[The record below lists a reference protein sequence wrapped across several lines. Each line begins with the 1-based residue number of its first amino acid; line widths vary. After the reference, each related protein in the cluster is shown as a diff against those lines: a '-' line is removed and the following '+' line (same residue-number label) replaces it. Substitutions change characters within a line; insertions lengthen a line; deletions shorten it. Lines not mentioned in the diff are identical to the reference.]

1 MDSALVLAALLMGLA
16 GAPHCVA
23 MCGTACNL
31 LSRPSDGA
39 TGLRAIRPMMA
50 LHAGR
55 IVGYATLGAVVAA
68 SVASLG
74 SLSVAAPIVRPLW
87 TLLHVAAVALGVW
100 LAWQARAPAWLS
112 TAPAQIAA
120 IGGPQVVRVFRALP
134 AAARSG
140 IAGAMWVAVPC
151 GLLQSAL
158 LVAAL
163 GSNAAAGAAV
173 MAAFAVASTSGL
185 VLAQHLWRFLRRDE
199 GRRAAAASIRLAGVL
214 LAGSSLFALW
224 HGLGAAICAAIA

>member
-1 MDSALVLAALLMGLA
+1 MDLALVVAALLMGLA

-23 MCGTACNL
+23 MCGAACNVL
-31 LSRPSDGA
+31 GRPGNGA
-39 TGLRAIRPMMA
+39 TGLHAMRPMIA

-68 SVASLG
+68 GVAGLG
-74 SLSVAAPIVRPLW
+74 SLSAAAPIVRPLW

-100 LAWQARAPAWLS
+100 LAWHARAPAWLS
-112 TAPAQIAA
+112 TAPAQITAV
-120 IGGPQVVRVFRALP
+120 GGPHVVRIFRALP
-134 AAARSG
+134 ATARSG
-140 IAGAMWVAVPC
+140 VAGVMWVAVPC

-185 VLAQHLWRFLRRDE
+185 VMAQHLWRFLRKDE
-199 GRRAAAASIRLAGVL
+199 GHRAAAVSVRVAGVL

-224 HGLGAAICAAIA
+224 HGLGAAICAAVA